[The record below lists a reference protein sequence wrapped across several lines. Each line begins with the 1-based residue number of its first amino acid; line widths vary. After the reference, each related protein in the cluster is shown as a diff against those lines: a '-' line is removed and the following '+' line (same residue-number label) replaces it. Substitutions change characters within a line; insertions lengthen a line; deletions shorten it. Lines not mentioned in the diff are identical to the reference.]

1 MASDPLVKSYAEA
14 LFQVARAEGALDR
27 VEEELT
33 RLNTSLDSNA
43 ELREI
48 LSDSKISFEGKK
60 SALSEIFG
68 GKISP
73 ITLHWINM
81 IVDQDRQRRLPTI
94 IEAFFTSAQEAR
106 EKVTAE
112 VVTSVPLPEDQADRL
127 AQELSKVTKK
137 RVFLKPMVDDSILGG
152 VIVKIEN
159 KVIDGSIKHRL
170 EEVKHE
176 MIKTA

>member
-14 LFQVARAEGALDR
+14 LFQVARAEEILDR

-33 RLNTSLDSNA
+33 RLNKSLESNA
-43 ELREI
+43 DLREF
-48 LSDSKISFEGKK
+48 LSTLQISPDGKK
-60 SALSEIFG
+60 SALSQIFG
-68 GKISP
+68 QKISP
-73 ITLHWINM
+73 VTLHWIDM
-81 IVDQDRQRRLPTI
+81 VVDQGRQRRLPAI
-94 IEAFFTSAQEAR
+94 IEAFLTLAQDAR

-112 VVTSVPLPEDQADRL
+112 VITSVPLSEDLAKRL
-127 AQELSKVTKK
+127 EQELSKITKK

-159 KVIDGSIKHRL
+159 KVIDGSVRHRL
-170 EEVKHE
+170 EEIKNE

>member
-14 LFQVARAEGALDR
+14 LFQVARAEETLDR

-33 RLNTSLDSNA
+33 RVNKSLDSNA
-43 ELREI
+43 ELREF
-48 LSDSKISFEGKK
+48 LSNPQISSEGKK
-60 SALSEIFG
+60 SSLFQIFG
-68 GKISP
+68 GKVSP

-81 IVDQDRQRRLPTI
+81 VVDQGRQRRLPAI
-94 IEAFFTSAQEAR
+94 IEAFFTLAQDAR

-112 VVTSVPLPEDQADRL
+112 VITSVPLSEDQTNRL
-127 AQELSKVTKK
+127 AQELSKITRK
-137 RVFLKPMVDDSILGG
+137 RVFLKPMVDESILGG

-170 EEVKHE
+170 QEIKNE

>member
-14 LFQVARAEGALDR
+14 LFQVARAEEKLDR

-33 RLNTSLDSNA
+33 RLNKSLDSNA
-43 ELREI
+43 DLREF
-48 LSDSKISFEGKK
+48 LSNPQISSDGKK

-73 ITLHWINM
+73 ITQNWINM
-81 IVDQDRQRRLPTI
+81 VVDQGRQRRLPVI
-94 IEAFFTSAQEAR
+94 IESFLALAQEAR

-112 VVTSVPLPEDQADRL
+112 VITAIPLPEDLANRL
-127 AQELSKVTKK
+127 EQELSKVTKK

-159 KVIDGSIKHRL
+159 KVIDGSVKHRL
-170 EEVKHE
+170 EEMKNE

>member
-14 LFQVARAEGALDR
+14 LFQVARAEEMLDR

-33 RLNTSLDSNA
+33 RLSKSLESNA
-43 ELREI
+43 ELREF
-48 LSDSKISFEGKK
+48 LSTVQISPDGKK
-60 SALSEIFG
+60 SALSQIFG
-68 GKISP
+68 EKISP
-73 ITLHWINM
+73 IALHWINM
-81 IVDQDRQRRLPTI
+81 VVDQGRQRRLPAI
-94 IEAFFTSAQEAR
+94 IEAFLTLAQEAR

-112 VVTSVPLPEDQADRL
+112 VITSIPLSEDLAKRL
-127 AQELSKVTKK
+127 EQELAKITKK

-159 KVIDGSIKHRL
+159 KVIDGSVRHRL
-170 EEVKHE
+170 EEIKNE

>member
-14 LFQVARAEGALDR
+14 LFQVARAEEMLDR

-33 RLNTSLDSNA
+33 RLNKSLESNA
-43 ELREI
+43 ELREF
-48 LSDSKISFEGKK
+48 LSTLQISPDGKK
-60 SALSEIFG
+60 SALSQIFG
-68 GKISP
+68 QKISP
-73 ITLHWINM
+73 VTLHWIDM
-81 IVDQDRQRRLPTI
+81 VVDQGRQRRLPAI
-94 IEAFFTSAQEAR
+94 IEAFLMMAQEAR

-112 VVTSVPLPEDQADRL
+112 VITSVPLSEDLAKRL
-127 AQELSKVTKK
+127 EQELSKVTKK

-159 KVIDGSIKHRL
+159 KVIDGSVRHRL
-170 EEVKHE
+170 EEIKNE

>member
-1 MASDPLVKSYAEA
+1 MASDVLVKSYAEA
-14 LFQVARAEGALDR
+14 LFQVARAEETQDR

-33 RLNTSLDSNA
+33 RLNKSLDSNA
-43 ELREI
+43 ELREF
-48 LSDSKISFEGKK
+48 LSDPKISADGKK
-60 SALSEIFG
+60 SALFEIFG

-81 IVDQDRQRRLPTI
+81 IVDQGRQRRLPTI
-94 IEAFFTSAQEAR
+94 MEAFFTLAQEAR

-112 VVTSVPLPEDQADRL
+112 VITSLPLSEDQADRL
-127 AQELSKVTKK
+127 ARELSKITRK
-137 RVFLKPMVDDSILGG
+137 RVFLKPTVDESILGG

-159 KVIDGSIKHRL
+159 KVIDGSVKHRL
-170 EEVKHE
+170 QEMKNE

>member
-1 MASDPLVKSYAEA
+1 MASDVLVKSYAEA
-14 LFQVARAEGALDR
+14 LFQVARAEETQDR

-33 RLNTSLDSNA
+33 RLNKSLDSNA
-43 ELREI
+43 ELREF
-48 LSDSKISFEGKK
+48 LSDPKISADGKK
-60 SALSEIFG
+60 SALFEIFG

-81 IVDQDRQRRLPTI
+81 IVDQGRQRRLPTI
-94 IEAFFTSAQEAR
+94 MEAFFTLAQEAR

-112 VVTSVPLPEDQADRL
+112 VITSLPLSEDQADRL
-127 AQELSKVTKK
+127 AQELSKITRK
-137 RVFLKPMVDDSILGG
+137 RVFLKPTVDESILGG

-159 KVIDGSIKHRL
+159 KVIDGSVKHRL
-170 EEVKHE
+170 QEMKNE

>member
-14 LFQVARAEGALDR
+14 IFQVARAEETLDR

-33 RLNTSLDSNA
+33 RLNKSLDANA
-43 ELREI
+43 ELREF
-48 LSDSKISFEGKK
+48 LSNPQISSDGKK
-60 SALSEIFG
+60 SALFQIFG

-73 ITLHWINM
+73 ITLHWMNM
-81 IVDQDRQRRLPTI
+81 VVDQGRQRRLPAI
-94 IEAFFTSAQEAR
+94 IEAFLTLAQDAR

-112 VVTSVPLPEDQADRL
+112 VITSIPLSEDLAKRL
-127 AQELSKVTKK
+127 EQELSKATKK

-152 VIVKIEN
+152 VIVRIED

-170 EEVKHE
+170 EEVKNE

>member
-14 LFQVARAEGALDR
+14 LFQVARAEETLDR

-33 RLNTSLDSNA
+33 RLNKSLDANS
-43 ELREI
+43 ELREF
-48 LSDSKISFEGKK
+48 LSNPQISSDGKK
-60 SALSEIFG
+60 SALFQIFG

-73 ITLHWINM
+73 ITLHWMNM
-81 IVDQDRQRRLPTI
+81 VVDQGRQRRLPAI
-94 IEAFFTSAQEAR
+94 IEAFLTLTEDAR
-106 EKVTAE
+106 DNVTAE
-112 VVTSVPLPEDQADRL
+112 VITSVPLSEDLAKRL
-127 AQELSKVTKK
+127 EQELSKITKK

-159 KVIDGSIKHRL
+159 KVIDGSVKHRL
-170 EEVKHE
+170 EEMKNE

>member
-14 LFQVARAEGALDR
+14 LFQVARAEEMLDR

-33 RLNTSLDSNA
+33 RLNKSLESNA
-43 ELREI
+43 DLREF
-48 LSDSKISFEGKK
+48 LSTLQISPDGKK
-60 SALSEIFG
+60 SALSQIFG
-68 GKISP
+68 QKVSP
-73 ITLHWINM
+73 ITLHWIDM
-81 IVDQDRQRRLPTI
+81 VVDQGRQRRLPAI
-94 IEAFFTSAQEAR
+94 IEAFLTLAQDAR

-112 VVTSVPLPEDQADRL
+112 VITSVPLSEDLAKRL
-127 AQELSKVTKK
+127 EQELSKITKK

-159 KVIDGSIKHRL
+159 KVIDGSVRHRL
-170 EEVKHE
+170 EEIKNE

>member
-1 MASDPLVKSYAEA
+1 MASDVLVKSYAEA
-14 LFQVARAEGALDR
+14 LFQVARAEETQDR

-33 RLNTSLDSNA
+33 RLNKSLDSNA
-43 ELREI
+43 ELREF
-48 LSDSKISFEGKK
+48 LSDPKISADGKK
-60 SALSEIFG
+60 SALFEIFG

-81 IVDQDRQRRLPTI
+81 IVDQGRQRRLPTI
-94 IEAFFTSAQEAR
+94 IEAFFTLAQEAR

-112 VVTSVPLPEDQADRL
+112 VITSLPLSEDQADRL
-127 AQELSKVTKK
+127 ARELSKITRK
-137 RVFLKPMVDDSILGG
+137 RVFLKPTVDESILGG

-159 KVIDGSIKHRL
+159 KVIDGSVKHRL
-170 EEVKHE
+170 EEIKNE